1 MGVKY
6 NPMQQVE
13 VYPQKLTLTQLHS
26 SWWIMQV
33 FLLRKDNTRV
43 ESRMKYIGIKPNS
56 DPPMSNND
64 MKNM

>member
-13 VYPQKLTLTQLHS
+13 VYPQKLTLTQLRS